1 MKTITMRTIA
11 RRRRI
16 GKGETHFRAS
26 DWIHEILEILV
37 FSEFCL
43 GNQMIELHQ
52 SAMNIFR
59 LI

>member
-1 MKTITMRTIA
+1 MR
-11 RRRRI
+11 R
-16 GKGETHFRAS
+16 ETYFHAS

-59 LI
+59 LR